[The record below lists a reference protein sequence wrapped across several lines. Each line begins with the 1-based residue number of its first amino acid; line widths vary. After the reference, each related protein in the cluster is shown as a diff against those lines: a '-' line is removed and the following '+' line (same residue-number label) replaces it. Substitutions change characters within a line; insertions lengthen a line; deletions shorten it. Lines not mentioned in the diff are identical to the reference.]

1 MRYERFRYYDL
12 LVHTFVVILLISN
25 LVGQKITAVG
35 PFRFSGAML
44 FFPITYIFGDVFT
57 EVYGYGASRRAIW
70 IGFFAASLLAAMGMI
85 TVWLPSA
92 PGWDGQAAF
101 ARVFNFVPRIIASS
115 LAAFWCGEFANSFV
129 MAKMKLLTKGRYLW
143 TRTVGSTVAGQ
154 AVDTFVVTVLTFG
167 GSLSAGLIANLILSG
182 YLAKVLY
189 EVAATPVTYWIVN
202 SLKRRA
208 GEARRQSD
216 VKYRQVSADALA
228 ETRKSEARLRLIIDS
243 IPVPAWS
250 SRPLCRHQSSAPP
263 GFSGDP
269 FTFTSRRGRG
279 DCIHPQAPDPRI
291 DHRGRPQGGPL
302 VGSVGCNTRDADEC
316 HSHADYAQQGA
327 PIRIALFD
335 DRIEIENPGLLPF
348 GLTIEDIMQGISKLR
363 NRVIGRVFHELH
375 LIEQWGSGI
384 QRMTAACQEA
394 GLEAPR
400 LEEIGMHFRVTI
412 PSARVRQPHTDETD
426 RHILTLFGDG
436 VARSTAAVA
445 KHIGLSQRATL
456 ARLKSLA
463 SRGLVVEIGTG
474 PHDPKRQYVI
484 A

>member
-1 MRYERFRYYDL
+1 VISCAIATAIAIPLDSPSSFFFLAVMVSSLYGGKGPGVLSAL
-12 LVHTFVVILLISN
+12 L
-25 LVGQKITAVG
+25 
-35 PFRFSGAML
+35 
-44 FFPITYIFGDVFT
+44 
-57 EVYGYGASRRAIW
+57 
-70 IGFFAASLLAAMGMI
+70 
-85 TVWLPSA
+85 
-92 PGWDGQAAF
+92 
-101 ARVFNFVPRIIASS
+101 SS
-115 LAAFWCGEFANSFV
+115 LAFDYFFLPPRYSFTMQPFSSLQFSV
-129 MAKMKLLTKGRYLW
+129 FLGAII
-143 TRTVGSTVAGQ
+143 
-154 AVDTFVVTVLTFG
+154 VVSVLIE
-167 GSLSAGLIANLILSG
+167 A
-182 YLAKVLY
+182 
-189 EVAATPVTYWIVN
+189 
-202 SLKRRA
+202 KRRA
-208 GEARRQSD
+208 EEARRQID
-216 VKYRQVSADALA
+216 VKYQQVSADALA